1 MSKKVKITPKEL
13 KKPDRF
19 REFIAKAIFS
29 VSENYRKI
37 LIGFGVIIIA
47 LAGAL
52 IGISINERKDLAMNS
67 LFREAMVSYQKGNNE
82 EALSKFMTLKR
93 EYPKADVSR
102 IALFYSALINYNM
115 GKHDEAIN
123 LLNDFLKS
131 GVKDQMLKDAAYLN
145 LGAASFDM
153 GNWQQTIDYLSKLDK
168 DNNPYRNQAK
178 LQIALS
184 LEKLGKNREAEA
196 IYRELYNKDS
206 ANPLKVDIQ

>member
-1 MSKKVKITPKEL
+1 MSKKVKVTPKEL

-19 REFIAKAIFS
+19 REFIAKGIFS
-29 VSENYRKI
+29 LSENYRKI

-52 IGISINERKDLAMNS
+52 IGITIKERKELAVNS
-67 LFREAMVSYQKGNNE
+67 LFKEAMVSYQKENYE
-82 EALSKFMTLKR
+82 EALSKFMTLKK

-102 IALFYSALINYNM
+102 IAVFYSALINYNM

-145 LGAASFDM
+145 LGVASFDM
-153 GNWQQTIDYLSKLDK
+153 GNWQQAIDYLSKLDK

-196 IYRELYNKDS
+196 IYKELYNKDS